1 MCVCV
6 CCVYCRIIVF
16 ELLNNVGWN
25 IIGYFSHLSVNICKT
40 EIDCH
45 TIHVSS
51 HFRDSFL
58 VSNHSHFNFLEIGR
72 DLCLCIWVCWSLPG
86 YNSVS
91 SPASETWNTA
101 NPSWWHW
108 RWRSCSCCAINFIII
123 YVRYQQIFIC
133 TNIFVSGWLN
143 CSFRLHLFI
152 NIETFNLWNF
162 GTFKFEHL

>member
-1 MCVCV
+1 MLSIVNIVCILSIVLKWQTFVLQVTSSFKRNCYHTHVVCHVCVCV
-6 CCVYCRIIVF
+6 RCVYCRIIVF

-45 TIHVSS
+45 AIHVSS

-108 RWRSCSCCAINFIII
+108 RWRSCSCCAINFIN
-123 YVRYQQIFIC
+123 YLR
-133 TNIFVSGWLN
+133 
-143 CSFRLHLFI
+143 
-152 NIETFNLWNF
+152 
-162 GTFKFEHL
+162 